1 MTNDNDEMLN
11 ANDTVQQ
18 DDKRSACPCNDE
30 ITGATCI
37 CCDNCS
43 QWYHLGCVNLVGLS
57 QDAVTTLTDWRCP
70 RCYLSPYTP
79 QSFLRAALSG
89 TDTTELSHDVNQ
101 IVSDAVNDALQKF
114 TGEAK
119 TLIENT
125 TKATYASTL
134 KEGLKEA
141 IDKRTTTATAKKVVI
156 QFTADTA
163 ARAKREAN
171 VVVSGVK
178 ESLDAKQSK
187 RDDLEFLTQTCK
199 IDKRDIVDHFRAG
212 KVVTTTT
219 SESRSPRPLVVKLKD
234 SETANHCCDHGK
246 GVRVKGP
253 DSENAVHWIN
263 PDLCAAD
270 REAQFFL
277 RQERRKRFA
286 AKMEERQKREKMT
299 SL

>member
-1 MTNDNDEMLN
+1 MVPPWLCEFGWVI
-11 ANDTVQQ
+11 A
-18 DDKRSACPCNDE
+18 R
-30 ITGATCI
+30 
-37 CCDNCS
+37 CCHYSD
-43 QWYHLGCVNLVGLS
+43 GLEVS
-57 QDAVTTLTDWRCP
+57 
-70 RCYLSPYTP
+70 
-79 QSFLRAALSG
+79 ALSG

-119 TLIENT
+119 TLIANT

-141 IDKRTTTATAKKVVI
+141 IDERTTTATAKKVVI

-263 PDLCAAD
+263 PDVCAAD

>member
-1 MTNDNDEMLN
+1 M
-11 ANDTVQQ
+11 
-18 DDKRSACPCNDE
+18 
-30 ITGATCI
+30 
-37 CCDNCS
+37 
-43 QWYHLGCVNLVGLS
+43 
-57 QDAVTTLTDWRCP
+57 
-70 RCYLSPYTP
+70 
-79 QSFLRAALSG
+79 
-89 TDTTELSHDVNQ
+89 
-101 IVSDAVNDALQKF
+101 
-114 TGEAK
+114 
-119 TLIENT
+119 
-125 TKATYASTL
+125 
-134 KEGLKEA
+134 
-141 IDKRTTTATAKKVVI
+141 
-156 QFTADTA
+156 
-163 ARAKREAN
+163 
-171 VVVSGVK
+171 
-178 ESLDAKQSK
+178 
-187 RDDLEFLTQTCK
+187 EFLTQTCK